1 MKLIKFNS
9 VEYDGPTFVN
19 PKFVMFVEEDA
30 DKENTEIYLTNDNRV
45 LVSEPI
51 DKVIEELEKQYME

>member
-19 PKFVMFVEEDA
+19 PKFVMFVEEGA
-30 DKENTEIYLTNDNRV
+30 DKENTEIYLANDNRV

-51 DKVIEELEKQYME
+51 DKVIEELEKPYME